1 MSLKKTKYDDI
12 FLNQQKY
19 KTKSIFDYIV
29 DSSMYIN
36 KNECNNYSAP
46 FLTYIPVGTP
56 QLNVDI
62 ENDLRGADRPITR
75 CKETTYVPEN
85 IELATNIDLGKRQV
99 YNQYPNNKKECLPQ
113 YSVNCYTNMKK

>member
-1 MSLKKTKYDDI
+1 MSLKKTKYDEI

-19 KTKSIFDYIV
+19 KNKSIFDYVV

-36 KNECNNYSAP
+36 QNECNNYSAP

-62 ENDLRGADRPITR
+62 NAPS
-75 CKETTYVPEN
+75 
-85 IELATNIDLGKRQV
+85 ELPAILG
-99 YNQYPNNKKECLPQ
+99 
-113 YSVNCYTNMKK
+113 